1 MFSAYLTV
9 YNDWDL
15 LGPALRSVAPYVDE
29 LVVVDGAYERMAPY
43 LSALGH
49 DLVRSDSRV
58 YDALAS
64 SGIPYRVISRLWA
77 SEAEKRIAGYCA
89 CTGRIVC
96 RVDADEVI
104 FFDERELE
112 RFQSRGEAVAAVET
126 PTYIAPGWIVGPA
139 PVSGWRRLWSRPRLP
154 RQCFMF
160 NRDKIAADVHL
171 NYLWLRLDSGKP
183 VRRRE
188 IPLPVRRRPIGFN
201 AHLTGW
207 RTWPSADF
215 RAESYGLHYA
225 LRNGIPWL
233 AQLRGRAMN
242 GLGELLDIVPAQ
254 DFREIVEASRLG
266 IKGMI
271 AGEFALARTP
281 LTPAQEATFVAHY
294 QPMLDSRVALNRRM
308 TQSPQHFSAA
318 WPVVIDISTRAC
330 VDAVAP
336 DGLLLLEFEHDVASV
351 KGELRAI
358 MPEPPWQTVTKLEH
372 RFEGRV
378 VAVHV
383 PKPADFLRRQIE
395 LRVRMRGGGPVQ
407 TFRIRTDRPSPIASF
422 A

>member
-139 PVSGWRRLWSRPRLP
+139 PVSGWRRLWSRPP
-154 RQCFMF
+154 
-160 NRDKIAADVHL
+160 
-171 NYLWLRLDSGKP
+171 
-183 VRRRE
+183 
-188 IPLPVRRRPIGFN
+188 
-201 AHLTGW
+201 
-207 RTWPSADF
+207 
-215 RAESYGLHYA
+215 
-225 LRNGIPWL
+225 
-233 AQLRGRAMN
+233 
-242 GLGELLDIVPAQ
+242 PAQ
-254 DFREIVEASRLG
+254 RPLFARDAASR
-266 IKGMI
+266 
-271 AGEFALARTP
+271 
-281 LTPAQEATFVAHY
+281 H
-294 QPMLDSRVALNRRM
+294 
-308 TQSPQHFSAA
+308 
-318 WPVVIDISTRAC
+318 
-330 VDAVAP
+330 
-336 DGLLLLEFEHDVASV
+336 
-351 KGELRAI
+351 
-358 MPEPPWQTVTKLEH
+358 
-372 RFEGRV
+372 
-378 VAVHV
+378 
-383 PKPADFLRRQIE
+383 PKPPGYPAA
-395 LRVRMRGGGPVQ
+395 
-407 TFRIRTDRPSPIASF
+407 T
-422 A
+422 